1 MRYIDQ
7 IKPPSF
13 DRIGDL
19 LIPEVLGTAKLFGKE
34 AQHLITQMSV
44 SALPGALVARWG
56 KLAKGF
62 TVDPTIMQPI
72 EDDSWI

>member
-19 LIPEVLGTAKLFGKE
+19 LIPEVLGTVKLFGKE
-34 AQHLITQMSV
+34 AQHLITQMFV
-44 SALPGALVARWG
+44 NALPGALVARWG
-56 KLAKGF
+56 SLPKVSL
-62 TVDPTIMQPI
+62 
-72 EDDSWI
+72 